1 LVGMTIR
8 SAAEKTGITA
18 LAIQKKG
25 HVLKPN
31 PAGDEII
38 QNGDSLIVIGTKI
51 QLTSLEEA
59 L

>member
-1 LVGMTIR
+1 MVGLSIR
-8 SAAEKTGITA
+8 AAAEKTGITA
-18 LAIQKKG
+18 LALQKKG

-38 QNGDSLIVIGTKI
+38 QDGDSLIVIGTKV